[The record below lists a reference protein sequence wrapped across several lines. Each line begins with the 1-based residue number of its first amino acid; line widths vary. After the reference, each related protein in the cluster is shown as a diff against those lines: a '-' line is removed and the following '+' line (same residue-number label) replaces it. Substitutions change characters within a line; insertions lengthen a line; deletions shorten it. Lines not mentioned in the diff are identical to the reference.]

1 MCPEGLP
8 FLNIFKLII
17 NNNNNYEI
25 MFCPIHSFI
34 SSDILYSF
42 ETYPYRWASL
52 KNLSMRSKY
61 FFGKAE
67 PQTSIPL

>member
-1 MCPEGLP
+1 
-8 FLNIFKLII
+8 
-17 NNNNNYEI
+17 